1 MEPFPRLNHLRLS
14 SKLHL
19 NNKLHLNPELK
30 LNHKLLL
37 HRRKLR
43 LHHPLL
49 LLPSLVTKPSL
60 STLPRRNRQ
69 ILPTPPTVTTQTDVN
84 NQIIDSMDK
93 DKDKDKDKH
102 EEVDLE
108 VKVRGVEVVDKGR
121 GVGAVEHLGE
131 RRGLLGEVR
140 LLLPSR
146 RRWCEEVSGDD
157 G

>member
-1 MEPFPRLNHLRLS
+1 MEPFPRLSHLRLS

-30 LNHKLLL
+30 LNNKLLL

-43 LHHPLL
+43 LHHPSL
-49 LLPSLVTKPSL
+49 LLPSLATRPSL
-60 STLPRRNRQ
+60 STPPRRNRQ
-69 ILPTPPTVTTQTDVN
+69 ILPTLPTVTTQTDVN
-84 NQIIDSMDK
+84 NQTTDSMVK
-93 DKDKDKDKH
+93 AKDKDKH

-108 VKVRGVEVVDKGR
+108 VRARGDEAVDKGR
-121 GVGAVEHLGE
+121 GVGAVEHLGV

-140 LLLPSR
+140 PLLPSR